1 MKRWLLW
8 PGLTALAAASTLGLA
23 ACGGSSS
30 SSADTSG
37 GGGGS
42 SSDLSA
48 VIDQLGGAAT
58 FGTPTKGG
66 TYRIANTDFAQS
78 DAFDPSGEY
87 FGSDWTIYNSLMLRT
102 LVSYSFHA
110 GTPGNELR
118 ADMAE
123 SIPEPTNNGT
133 VYTFKIKPGIKFGPP
148 VNRAVTSQDI
158 KYAIERIGTPS
169 VAAQYASY
177 YTPIKGFADFQS
189 GKAKTIAGISTPD
202 KSTISFTLSAPRG
215 DFLYALAMPASAPIP
230 QEVAKCHTQAGEYGR
245 YIITTGPYMIKGS
258 DKLNISSCGSQKPI
272 SGFDPN
278 TGLHLVRNPNYD
290 QATDDPAVREN
301 YPDAFDITVNT
312 NLDDIFN
319 RISAGQLEGSFET
332 PPNSVIRDYLQN
344 PDKRD
349 HLRINSGDR
358 IWYAYMNLTTPPF
371 DDIHVRKA
379 MNLVMDLDGI
389 QRSWG
394 GPVQGAI
401 PTDVLPDTMAP
412 ELTNENYNPY
422 QKAPFTGDV
431 EAAKAEM
438 KQSKYDTNKDGV
450 CDAAACSG
458 VINVNRNFAPWSTMA
473 PIIEQSAAKIGVKI
487 TTRPASR
494 SAVNN
499 TVSTTAKRIPFSSG
513 NGWGKD
519 YADPVTFMVPE
530 FDSRTIIPVG
540 NQNFA
545 LTGVT
550 KAQAGKLGITIPAG
564 GVPSVDADND
574 RCLPLSGAERQAC
587 WVSVDKKLME
597 QVVPWI
603 PLMDA
608 TAIDLIGPAV
618 TKYDFDQNGTEAAL
632 SHLAVDPS
640 KQKN

>member
-8 PGLTALAAASTLGLA
+8 PGLAALAATSAFGLA

-37 GGGGS
+37 GSSGS
-42 SSDLSA
+42 NDVNA
-48 VIDQLGGAAT
+48 VIKELGGEAT
-58 FGTPTKGG
+58 FGTPAKGG
-66 TYRIANTDFAQS
+66 TFRIANTDFAQS

-87 FGSDWTIYNSLMLRT
+87 FGSAWTIYNSLMLRT

-110 GTPGNELR
+110 GEAGNTLR
-118 ADMAE
+118 ADLAE
-123 SIPEPTNNGT
+123 SIPEPTDGGT
-133 VYTFKIKPGIKFGPP
+133 KYTFTIKPGIKFGPP
-148 VNRAVTSQDI
+148 VNREVTSQDV

-169 VAAQYASY
+169 VAAQYPGY
-177 YTPIKGFADFQS
+177 FRPIKGFAEFS
-189 GKAKTIAGISTPD
+189 EGKATTISGIATPD
-202 KSTISFTLSAPRG
+202 KSTISFTLTGPKG

-245 YIITTGPYMIKGS
+245 YIISSGPYMVKGA
-258 DKLNISSCGSQKPI
+258 DKLNISSCGAQKPI
-272 SGFDPN
+272 SGFNPN
-278 TGLHLVRNPNYD
+278 TGLQLVRNPNYD
-290 QATDDPAVREN
+290 PATDDPAVREN
-301 YPDAFDITVNT
+301 YPDAFDISVNT

-319 RISAGQLEGSFET
+319 RIEAGQLEGSFET
-332 PPNSVIRDYLQN
+332 PPNSVLRQYIQDPQNRD
-344 PDKRD
+344 R
-349 HLRINSGDR
+349 LRINAADR
-358 IWYAYMNLTTPPF
+358 IWFAFMNLTTPPF
-371 DDIHVRKA
+371 DDVHVRKA

-412 ELTNENYNPY
+412 ELTNTNYNPY
-422 QKAPFTGDV
+422 QSEPFTGDV

-438 KQSKYDTNKDGV
+438 KQSKYDTNQDGI
-450 CDAAACSG
+450 CDAAACKG

-473 PIIEQSAAKIGVKI
+473 PIIEQSAAKIGVQI

-499 TVSTTAKRIPFSSG
+499 AVSTTAKKIPFSSG

-519 YADPVTFMVPE
+519 YADPSTYMVL
-530 FDSRTIIPVG
+530 FDSRSLIPVG
-540 NQNFA
+540 NTAFS
-545 LTGVT
+545 LVGVT
-550 KAQAGKLGITIPAG
+550 QKQAKTLGVTIPAG
-564 GVPSVDADND
+564 GVPSVDADIDKCN
-574 RCLPLSGAERQAC
+574 PLSGQERQDC
-587 WVSVDKKLME
+587 WIALDKKLME
-597 QVVPWI
+597 QVVPWV

-618 TKYDFDQNGTEAAL
+618 TKYDFDQNGSEMGL
-632 SHLAVDPS
+632 SHVAVDPAL
-640 KQKN
+640 QKN